1 MRTLPPV
8 AGPAFADAA
17 LLRRCG
23 IHIDALQLMSPE
35 WSLKANLSG
44 EIQTVLSLQ
53 PGPIIE
59 EWTKLS
65 LVSQV

>member
-1 MRTLPPV
+1 
-8 AGPAFADAA
+8 
-17 LLRRCG
+17 
-23 IHIDALQLMSPE
+23 MSPE

-59 EWTKLS
+59 ERDEADFGHRILNDCFR
-65 LVSQV
+65 LVF